1 MESVCA
7 IKKVFWDII
16 KILKKIKKGSI
27 MRQALKAVGWYLF
40 LVAIWQ
46 LLELILY
53 KEIQPRIVDDIMS
66 LLFFQ
71 FIYRAM
77 GE

>member
-1 MESVCA
+1 
-7 IKKVFWDII
+7 
-16 KILKKIKKGSI
+16 

>member
-1 MESVCA
+1 
-7 IKKVFWDII
+7 
-16 KILKKIKKGSI
+16 

-46 LLELILY
+46 LLEFIGQWENNRRRLMCGICKYRKYIDYEWVCNNEDSENYGL
-53 KEIQPRIVDDIMS
+53 EVGFDDDCMNCEEK
-66 LLFFQ
+66 
-71 FIYRAM
+71 